1 MKTIVLDTSA
11 LMRLFIPDGAIPDG
25 LDQLI
30 LDSEKDEVE
39 LMAPSLIIIESAQVL
54 FKKWSQEL
62 LTKDE
67 AETLF
72 EDIRSLPIRLFE
84 PAEFIKSALD
94 IAMAQNIT
102 VYDALFV
109 SVAQYYSAT
118 LITVDNKLKKT
129 AIKLKLNRITH

>member
-1 MKTIVLDTSA
+1 
-11 LMRLFIPDGAIPDG
+11 MRLFIPDGAIPDG